1 MASAMVAQAYNI
13 ARLPLLAPQ
22 KRGITHSPCLAQQT
36 NQKRRR
42 RSNNWVRFN
51 CTLMIGSCAQNYD
64 RSPIARCTR
73 LSKEEMMELYREK
86 LENIPLMNW
95 SSKERVRFFERMAAK
110 QANAAKQAKVEQAR
124 QVPKVQAEMCLE
136 EASEKGSVVL
146 QARKV
151 RSNISTVAR

>member
-1 MASAMVAQAYNI
+1 
-13 ARLPLLAPQ
+13 
-22 KRGITHSPCLAQQT
+22 
-36 NQKRRR
+36 
-42 RSNNWVRFN
+42 
-51 CTLMIGSCAQNYD
+51 
-64 RSPIARCTR
+64 
-73 LSKEEMMELYREK
+73 MELYREK